1 MRTANSRINPA
12 RPRPSTSDERE
23 IFFTALLGGRHCG
36 YGHGSGGSFGK
47 IDNVA
52 GATGPRHNCALLSLL
67 ALAIHRAVG
76 CAGAEIAGLLQTLE
90 IIEYGRRD
98 GSAV

>member
-1 MRTANSRINPA
+1 MVAAIVVTAMFRVEVSAMRG
-12 RPRPSTSDERE
+12 
-23 IFFTALLGGRHCG
+23 L
-36 YGHGSGGSFGK
+36 

-52 GATGPRHNCALLSLL
+52 GAIGPRHIVHAQLL